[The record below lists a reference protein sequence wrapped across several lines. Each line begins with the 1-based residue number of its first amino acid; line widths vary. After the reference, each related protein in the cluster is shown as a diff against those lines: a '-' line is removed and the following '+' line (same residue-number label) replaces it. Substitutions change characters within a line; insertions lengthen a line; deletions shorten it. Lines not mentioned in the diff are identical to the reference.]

1 MRRRYYEDDY
11 YSNPFAFI
19 LSGFLVLLLEK
30 AIFSFLDYIR
40 NRRIEKAK
48 REQIINNYNNE
59 IKAKLINGDAVNE
72 EKALKSFNTN
82 CNFLKTLLIEID
94 IIEGRDYNESD
105 LKNIKFYDGLIET
118 LNKKLKTPLKVEE
131 KQKYIGTL
139 NAVKNTKEKYAAVKS
154 VDDKYTKILNK
165 LK

>member
-59 IKAKLINGDAVNE
+59 IKAKLIKGEATNE
-72 EKALKSFNTN
+72 EAKREQFNMH
-82 CNFLKTLLIEID
+82 CNFLNNFRNQIEK
-94 IIEGRDYNESD
+94 DY
-105 LKNIKFYDGLIET
+105 
-118 LNKKLKTPLKVEE
+118 PL
-131 KQKYIGTL
+131 
-139 NAVKNTKEKYAAVKS
+139 
-154 VDDKYTKILNK
+154 
-165 LK
+165 